1 MQERTKQ
8 NSAKTVTMKLLNF
21 TEIKFQYTE
30 NVLGACLEFL
40 TSLCVKNINWALL
53 FCFCFCFFKILSMM
67 RTVGEPSSPQPLDLV
82 CERVRRVIEGCTFY
96 RFWALVQGLFL
107 NLQGAY
113 EIINSFPH
121 FYFFP
126 EHKTSTSHLKKK
138 K

>member
-40 TSLCVKNINWALL
+40 TSLGVKNINWAL
-53 FCFCFCFFKILSMM
+53 FFFFFFKILPMM
-67 RTVGEPSSPQPLDLV
+67 RTVGEPSTPQPLDLV
-82 CERVRRVIEGCTFY
+82 CGRVRRVIEGCTFY
-96 RFWALVQGLFL
+96 RFWALVQWLFL

-121 FYFFP
+121 FHFFP
-126 EHKTSTSHLKKK
+126 EHKTSTLH
-138 K
+138 